1 VRLRTTRGDGWLW
14 PAVLVVSSLLVVFA
28 GHQLFAPRSLAADIP
43 TSTQVEDVPGPPSAA
58 TPSAPPSA
66 APSATPKAE
75 QRSVPRLRTRSAAP
89 AEPRPVVAPERL
101 VARSVGLD
109 LPVVPKGVD
118 EHGQMALPERP
129 TELGWYRYGAAPS
142 DGRGSVVL
150 AGHVDSDRYG
160 PGPLER
166 TTGLRKG
173 DELQVRDAKGRT
185 TTYAVVAVQRI
196 SKSDFDGDDV
206 FARGGKPVLRLIT
219 CGGAY
224 LPERGG
230 YQDNLVV
237 TAERR

>member
-1 VRLRTTRGDGWLW
+1 M
-14 PAVLVVSSLLVVFA
+14 P
-28 GHQLFAPRSLAADIP
+28 
-43 TSTQVEDVPGPPSAA
+43 
-58 TPSAPPSA
+58 
-66 APSATPKAE
+66 
-75 QRSVPRLRTRSAAP
+75 
-89 AEPRPVVAPERL
+89 PERL

-109 LPVVPKGVD
+109 LPVVPQGVD
-118 EHGQMALPERP
+118 KRGQMALPERP
-129 TELGWYRYGAAPS
+129 TELGWYRYGAAPA
-142 DGRGSVVL
+142 DDRGAVVL

-196 SKSDFDGDDV
+196 SKSDFDGGDV

>member
-1 VRLRTTRGDGWLW
+1 VRLRTTRGGGWLW
-14 PAVLVVSSLLVVFA
+14 PAVLVASCLLVVVA

-43 TSTQVEDVPGPPSAA
+43 TSSRVLDAPAGPVAAPPASPTSSA
-58 TPSAPPSA
+58 TPSAE
-66 APSATPKAE
+66 AE
-75 QRSVPRLRTRSAAP
+75 RSGPRWRTRSAAP
-89 AEPRPVVAPERL
+89 TKPAPVVAPERL

>member
-1 VRLRTTRGDGWLW
+1 MRLSTPRGGGRLW
-14 PAVLVVSSLLVVFA
+14 PAVLVASSLLVVFA
-28 GHQLFAPRSLAADIP
+28 GHQLVAPPSVAAD
-43 TSTQVEDVPGPPSAA
+43 VPASSRVQDAPVA
-58 TPSAPPSA
+58 TPSPSPSPTAGRSA
-66 APSATPKAE
+66 AAE
-75 QRSVPRLRTRSAAP
+75 ERSGPRWRTRSAAP
-89 AEPRPVVAPERL
+89 TAPKPVVAPERL
-101 VARSVGLD
+101 VASSVGLD

-118 EHGQMALPERP
+118 GRGEMALPERP
-129 TELGWYRYGAAPS
+129 TELGWYRFGAAPA
-142 DGRGSVVL
+142 DDRGAVVL

-166 TTGLRKG
+166 AAGLRKG
-173 DELQVRDAKGRT
+173 DEIEVRDAKGRT
-185 TTYAVVAVQRI
+185 TTYEVVAVQRI

-206 FARGGKPVLRLIT
+206 FTRTGRPVLRLVT